1 MGIDENMQR
10 VPSKVGNRL
19 ESGQWKKRKGKKAQ
33 RESIE
38 KEMRL
43 EKIKE
48 KKLELQELREN
59 LWRWREGGGGRKK
72 DGKEKKS

>member
-1 MGIDENMQR
+1 
-10 VPSKVGNRL
+10 
-19 ESGQWKKRKGKKAQ
+19 
-33 RESIE
+33 
-38 KEMRL
+38 MRL

-72 DGKEKKS
+72 DGNEKIKELRLDDIEKKVKKIDVI